1 MIMSGCKGGPH
12 IDDDPQWDSSIFH
25 SGNLPPN
32 TLAIDDMDLG
42 CKPLKPV
49 DAPTPSLEGYWD
61 RDDTNGYLYP
71 KQLNDEVLIN
81 YTAPF
86 YDEQF
91 GVTGKIYTTAGI
103 MFGSGDSLISY
114 AASEYTIRSA
124 GRDAL
129 KITSGLVR
137 GTQANA
143 PQLNTLSATNVP
155 GSPPFTFY
163 GDADTGMYRH
173 EDNGLAFSGGGVNKL
188 VLNANGSIQI
198 VTVPATAADEN
209 VPVLARNAATGIIEQ
224 RVLAELH
231 THANIAVLNL
241 LTAPAGSLWYNG
253 VLVFDASVYY
263 TKTEVD
269 ALDAILLT
277 NINTRSLN
285 THNHNLADLTEHSYN
300 SLTDQ
305 PDLTSL
311 HSHTNKATLDMIPD
325 YAPASEGD
333 VMIRSGGGIAWNQIG
348 KIGVPRS
355 LVNGTF
361 VETFDARVT
370 SNGTIVT
377 MSLERSGGAG
387 GDLTM
392 QFSDGNF
399 LLDCTP
405 AATIELTTGSDIAPE
420 ENYIYILQSTKAL
433 TKSTSQWPA
442 TEHIKVAYFFVSSA
456 TYVAVEGPLINQNWN
471 DHLSG
476 VNNMGHLTHLSER
489 ARRDTAHY
497 FSGVDGAGTDD
508 YTTSTSGSVTVQC
521 TSGVIYQI
529 HQQTFA
535 AKDTSGTDDV
545 HIVNHNVTP
554 YLAIQNLYG
563 VVNDAGGNTLTNKF
577 FNIVLWGTINKSG
590 EYSPLLVN
598 LPTGSYNTLGNAQS
612 DINKY
617 DVFSMPREFFLDSS
631 TGFLIARLTFR
642 KEGTSWTYH
651 STVDLRGQTPLTAGG
666 AAGAAI
672 TSFSDNQ
679 FEIYNVTDNT
689 KIINFAVGGLTTAT
703 TRTITM
709 PDVDLTLIDYNGTV
723 AKVDQIEE
731 LTTDAGILLG
741 QCVTVDQLNARV
753 GIGVPVPLHDLDVAG
768 SGRFSDPTAGQSII
782 GYGLIINNNASSLA
796 IGDFQVK
803 TATYNAI
810 VADASEDS
818 ILIMS
823 NALGKIGFFGEG
835 PTVQSTGWAI
845 TNHVLDKVLD
855 ADATTID
862 EICDVLGELITELKT
877 KGILGG

>member
-1 MIMSGCKGGPH
+1 
-12 IDDDPQWDSSIFH
+12 
-25 SGNLPPN
+25 
-32 TLAIDDMDLG
+32 
-42 CKPLKPV
+42 
-49 DAPTPSLEGYWD
+49 
-61 RDDTNGYLYP
+61 
-71 KQLNDEVLIN
+71 VLIN
-81 YTAPF
+81 YTAPY

-124 GRDAL
+124 GRDTL
-129 KITSGLVR
+129 KITSDLIR

-143 PQLNTLSATNVP
+143 PQLNTLSPTNAAGTP
-155 GSPPFTFY
+155 SFTFY

-198 VTVPATAADEN
+198 VTVPGTAADED

-231 THANIAVLNL
+231 THANIAVLDL
-241 LTAPAGSLWYNG
+241 LTDSGGLLMYDG
-253 VLVFDASVYY
+253 TLVFDATDYY
-263 TKTEVD
+263 TTTEID
-269 ALDAILLT
+269 TIETDIYIAIALKSDL
-277 NINTRSLN
+277 

-305 PDLTSL
+305 PDLTDL
-311 HSHTNKATLDMIPD
+311 HSHANKATLDMIPD

-348 KIGVPRS
+348 EIGVPRS

-377 MSLERSGGAG
+377 MSLVQAG
-387 GDLTM
+387 TGDLTM

-405 AATIELTTGSDIAPE
+405 ALTIELTAGSDVAPQD
-420 ENYIYILQSTKAL
+420 NYIYIPQSTKVL
-433 TKSTSQWPA
+433 TKSTSDWPA
-442 TEHIKVAYFFVSSA
+442 TEHIKVGYFFVSSA
-456 TYVAVEGPLINQNWN
+456 AYVQVDGPLINQNWN
-471 DHLSG
+471 DHLAG
-476 VNNMGHLTHLSER
+476 TNNMGHLTHLSER
-489 ARRDTAHY
+489 ARRSNARY
-497 FSGVDGAGTDD
+497 FSGIDGAGTDD
-508 YTTSTSGSVTVQC
+508 YTTSAAGSVTVQC
-521 TSGVIYQI
+521 TSGVVYQL
-529 HQQTFA
+529 HAHAFA
-535 AKDTSGTDDV
+535 AKDTSGTDDI
-545 HIVNHNVTP
+545 HIVNHNITP
-554 YLAIQNLYG
+554 YLSTQNLYD
-563 VVNDAGGNTLTNKF
+563 VVNDASGGTLTNKY
-577 FNIVLWGTINKSG
+577 FNIVLWGVINKSG
-590 EYSPLLVN
+590 EYSPLFVN
-598 LPTGSYNTLGNAQS
+598 LPTGSYNTLGNALS
-612 DINKY
+612 DVDKY

-666 AAGAAI
+666 AAGGAI

-689 KIINFAVGGLTTAT
+689 KVINFAVGGLTTAT

-741 QCVTVDQLNARV
+741 QVMTVDQLNSRV

-768 SGRFSDPTAGQSII
+768 SGRFSDPTAGQSLI
-782 GYGLIINNNASSLA
+782 GYGLIINNNGSSLA
-796 IGDFQVK
+796 IADFQVK
-803 TATYNAI
+803 TVTYNALY
-810 VADASEDS
+810 VDASEDS
-818 ILIMS
+818 MLMMS
-823 NALGKIGFFGEG
+823 NALGKIGFFGAT
-835 PTVQSTGWAI
+835 PSVRSAGWTI

-855 ADATTID
+855 ANATTVD
-862 EICDVLGELITELKT
+862 EICDVLGELITELKL